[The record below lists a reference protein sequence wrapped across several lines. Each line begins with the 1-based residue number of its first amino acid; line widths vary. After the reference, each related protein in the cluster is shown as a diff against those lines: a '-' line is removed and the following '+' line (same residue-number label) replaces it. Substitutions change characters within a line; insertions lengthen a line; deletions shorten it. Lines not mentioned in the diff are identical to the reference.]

1 MLYNPL
7 VCGKKQ
13 LIRKVNDKNLLRNR
27 RERMSTDRY
36 TSPLSERYASKE
48 MQYIF
53 SQDMKFRTWRR
64 LWIALAETEKELGL
78 NITQEQ
84 IDELKAHADDI
95 NYDVAKAREKEVR
108 HDVMS
113 HVYAYGV
120 QCPKAKGIIHL
131 GATSCYVGDNTDI
144 IVMTE
149 ALKLVQKKLVN
160 VIAELSKFADKYKD
174 QPTLAFTHF
183 QPAQPTTVGK
193 RATLWTQEF
202 MMDLED
208 LEYVLGT
215 IKLLGSKGTTGT
227 QASFLELFEGD
238 QETIDK
244 IDPMIAAKM
253 GFKECYPVSGQ
264 TYSRKVDTRVVNV
277 LAGIAAS
284 AHKMSNDIRLLQHL
298 KEVEEP
304 FEKSQIGSSAMA
316 YKRNP
321 MRSERIASLSRYV
334 MVDALNPAI
343 TSATQWFERTL
354 DDSANKRLSVPEG
367 FLAIDGILDLCLN
380 VVDGLVV
387 YPKVIEKHMMAE
399 LPFMATENIMMD
411 AVKAGG
417 DRQELHERIRELS
430 MEAGKNVKVEGKDNN
445 LLELIAA
452 DPAFNLT
459 LEELQKTMDPKKY
472 VGRAKEQTES
482 FIAKVVNPVLA
493 SHKEMLGMTAEI
505 NV

>member
-1 MLYNPL
+1 
-7 VCGKKQ
+7 
-13 LIRKVNDKNLLRNR
+13 
-27 RERMSTDRY
+27 MSTDRY
-36 TSPLSERYASKE
+36 QSPLSERYASKE

-53 SQDMKFRTWRR
+53 SPDMKFRTWRR

-84 IDELKAHADDI
+84 IDELKAHVDDI
-95 NYDVAKAREKEVR
+95 NYDVAKEREKQVR

-149 ALKLVQKKLVN
+149 ALKLVKKKLIN
-160 VIAELSKFADKYKD
+160 VIAELAKFADEHKAL
-174 QPTLAFTHF
+174 PTLAFTHF

-193 RATLWTQEF
+193 RATLWMQEF
-202 MMDLED
+202 MLDLED
-208 LEYVLGT
+208 LDYVIST
-215 IKLLGSKGTTGT
+215 MKLLGSKGTTGT
-227 QASFLELFEGD
+227 QASFLELFDGD

-244 IDPMIAAKM
+244 IDPMIAEKM

-264 TYSRKVDTRVVNV
+264 TYSRKVDTRVLNV

-284 AHKMSNDIRLLQHL
+284 AHKFSNDIRLLQHL

-321 MRSERIASLSRYV
+321 MRSERIASLSRFV
-334 MVDALNPAI
+334 MVDALNPAV

-387 YPKVIEKHMMAE
+387 YPKVIEKRLRSE

-430 MEAGKNVKVEGKDNN
+430 MEAGKNVKVEGKENN

-452 DPAFNLT
+452 DPAFNMS
-459 LEELQKTMDPKKY
+459 LEDLQKTMEPSRY
-472 VGRAKEQTES
+472 TGRAQVQVEAFLKN
-482 FIAKVVNPVLA
+482 VVQPVLDDN
-493 SHKEMLGMTAEI
+493 KEILGMTAEI

>member
-1 MLYNPL
+1 
-7 VCGKKQ
+7 
-13 LIRKVNDKNLLRNR
+13 
-27 RERMSTDRY
+27 MSTDRY
-36 TSPLSERYASKE
+36 QSPPSERYASKE

-53 SQDMKFRTWRR
+53 SPDMKFRTWRK

-78 NITQEQ
+78 DITDEQ
-84 IDELKAHADDI
+84 IAELKAHQDDI
-95 NYDVAKAREKEVR
+95 NYEVAKEREKIVR

-149 ALKLVQKKLVN
+149 ALKVVKKKLVN
-160 VIAELSKFADKYKD
+160 VIAQLGAFAEKYKEL
-174 QPTLAFTHF
+174 PTLAFTHF

-193 RATLWTQEF
+193 RATLWAQEF
-202 MMDLED
+202 VMDLED
-208 LEYVLGT
+208 LEYVLSGM
-215 IKLLGSKGTTGT
+215 KLLGSKGTTGT
-227 QASFLELFEGD
+227 QASFLELFDGD

-244 IDPMIAAKM
+244 IDPMIAEKM
-253 GFKECYPVSGQ
+253 GFTACVAVSGQ
-264 TYSRKVDTRVVNV
+264 TYSRKTDTRVLNV

-304 FEKSQIGSSAMA
+304 FEKTQIGSSAMA

-334 MVDALNPAI
+334 LCDALNPAI
-343 TSATQWFERTL
+343 TSSCQWFERTL
-354 DDSANKRLSVPEG
+354 DDSANKRLSIPEG

-380 VVDGLVV
+380 VTDGLKV
-387 YPKVIEKHMMAE
+387 YPKVIEKHLMAE

-430 MEAGKNVKVEGKDNN
+430 MEAGRNVKEEGKDNN

-459 LEELQKTMDPKKY
+459 LDELKQSMHPSRY
-472 VGRAKEQTES
+472 IGRSKEQVERFLQT
-482 FIAKVVNPVLA
+482 VVNPVLEA
-493 SHKEMLGMTAEI
+493 NKELLGMTAEI

>member
-1 MLYNPL
+1 MS
-7 VCGKKQ
+7 GT
-13 LIRKVNDKNLLRNR
+13 DK
-27 RERMSTDRY
+27 Y
-36 TSPLSERYASKE
+36 VSPLSERYASKE

-53 SQDMKFRTWRR
+53 SPDMKFRTWRK

-78 NITQEQ
+78 PITDEQ
-84 IDELKAHADDI
+84 IEELKSHAEDI
-95 NYDVAKAREKEVR
+95 NYEVAKEREKIVR

-144 IVMTE
+144 IVMSE
-149 ALKLVQKKLVN
+149 ALKLVRKKLIN
-160 VIAELSKFADKYKD
+160 VIAELRNFADKYKN

-193 RATLWTQEF
+193 RATLWMQEF
-202 MMDLED
+202 LMDLED
-208 LEYVLGT
+208 LEYVAGT
-215 IKLLGSKGTTGT
+215 LKLLGSKGTTGT
-227 QASFLELFEGD
+227 QASFLELFDGD
-238 QETIDK
+238 QESIDK
-244 IDPMIAAKM
+244 IDPMIAEKM
-253 GFKECYPVSGQ
+253 GFKAAYPVSGQ
-264 TYSRKVDTRVVNV
+264 TYSRKVDTRVLNI

-284 AHKMSNDIRLLQHL
+284 AHKFSNDIRLLQHL

-304 FEKSQIGSSAMA
+304 FEKTQIGSSAMA

-343 TSATQWFERTL
+343 TSATPWFERTL

-387 YPKVIEKHMMAE
+387 YPKVIEKHLMSE

-430 MEAGKNVKVEGKDNN
+430 MEAGRTVKVEGKENN

-452 DPAFNLT
+452 DPAFNLS
-459 LEELQKTMDPKKY
+459 LEDLKKTMDPARY
-472 VGRAKEQTES
+472 VGRAPLQVDNFLKN
-482 FIAKVVNPVLA
+482 VVDPVLDA
-493 SHKEMLGMTAEI
+493 NKELLGVKAEI

>member
-1 MLYNPL
+1 
-7 VCGKKQ
+7 
-13 LIRKVNDKNLLRNR
+13 
-27 RERMSTDRY
+27 MSTDRY

-343 TSATQWFERTL
+343 TSTTQWFERTL

-430 MEAGKNVKVEGKDNN
+430 MEAGRNVKVEGKDNN

-482 FIAKVVNPVLA
+482 FIAKVVNPVLD

>member
-1 MLYNPL
+1 
-7 VCGKKQ
+7 
-13 LIRKVNDKNLLRNR
+13 
-27 RERMSTDRY
+27 MSNDRY

-53 SQDMKFRTWRR
+53 SPDKKFRTWRK

-78 NITQEQ
+78 DITDEQ
-84 IDELKAHADDI
+84 IEELKAHADDI
-95 NYDVAKAREKEVR
+95 NYDVAKEREKVVR

-113 HVYAYGV
+113 HVYAYGK

-144 IVMTE
+144 ILMSE
-149 ALKLVQKKLVN
+149 ALEIVRKKLIN
-160 VIAELSKFADKYKD
+160 VIAELAKFADEHKNL
-174 QPTLAFTHF
+174 PTLAFTHF

-193 RATLWTQEF
+193 RATLWMQEF

-208 LEYVLGT
+208 LEYVKGSL
-215 IKLLGSKGTTGT
+215 KLLGSKGTTGT
-227 QASFLELFEGD
+227 QASFLELFDGD

-244 IDPMIAAKM
+244 IDPMIAKKM
-253 GFKECYPVSGQ
+253 GFETCYPVSGQ

-298 KEVEEP
+298 KEIEEP
-304 FEKSQIGSSAMA
+304 FEKTQIGSSAMA

-334 MVDALNPAI
+334 MVDAMNPAI

-387 YPKVIEKHMMAE
+387 YPKVIEKRLMSE

-430 MEAGKNVKVEGKDNN
+430 MEAGRNVKEKGLDNN

-452 DPAFNLT
+452 DPAFNLS
-459 LEELQKTMDPKKY
+459 LEELQKTMDPAKY
-472 VGRAKEQTES
+472 VGRAPVQVEAYLMLEANKE
-482 FIAKVVNPVLA
+482 I
-493 SHKEMLGMTAEI
+493 LGVTAEI